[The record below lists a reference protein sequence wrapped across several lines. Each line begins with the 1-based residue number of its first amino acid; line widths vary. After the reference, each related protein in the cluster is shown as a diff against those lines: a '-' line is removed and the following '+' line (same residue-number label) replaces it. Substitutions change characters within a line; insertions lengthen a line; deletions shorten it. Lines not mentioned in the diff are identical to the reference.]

1 MFWAIILLCVAI
13 DQLSK
18 AKIASL
24 MTLGASK
31 TILPGLLDLTY
42 THNTGA
48 AFSILTGRQNFL
60 IVVTAA
66 VMIAMVVYAAKK
78 GKSLFLPEK
87 LALALIVGG
96 GCGNLICRILRGYV
110 IDFINIHI
118 LPIFNAADIF
128 VCCGCGLLVLSV
140 LVLEPVAAKR
150 RQSEEEHER
159 GQDL

>member
-1 MFWAIILLCVAI
+1 MSCLR
-13 DQLSK
+13 
-18 AKIASL
+18 
-24 MTLGASK
+24 
-31 TILPGLLDLTY
+31 GLY
-42 THNTGA
+42 
-48 AFSILTGRQNFL
+48 R
-60 IVVTAA
+60 AA